1 MTKLTPIEG
10 RLLVNLDALPQP
22 STEERLENLARE
34 LMTAASMLRGAEL
47 RGELS
52 QAETIER
59 AKRALQ
65 AGAAVR
71 TPLRAACE
79 PATVAEVCDR
89 IALLIDSTSQ
99 RDPEDG
105 YSGALTTDVG
115 SLQPSRGALEAAS
128 DGCAPPPSSG
138 RRSRK
143 SLMQYERPARSTQP
157 RCARLTNCRDR
168 SLAPNMPMSRRNR
181 RRGAAGLPRA
191 RDLTTPD
198 PTEV

>member
-10 RLLVNLDALPQP
+10 RPLVNLDALPQP

-115 SLQPSRGALEAAS
+115 SLQPSRGALEAACRRLRTTAIFRPKIPEVLDAVREAGAVYAAALRALDELPGQIARAEHAHEQAKPSPRGGRVAEGSRS
-128 DGCAPPPSSG
+128 DHA
-138 RRSRK
+138 
-143 SLMQYERPARSTQP
+143 
-157 RCARLTNCRDR
+157 
-168 SLAPNMPMSRRNR
+168 
-181 RRGAAGLPRA
+181 
-191 RDLTTPD
+191 
-198 PTEV
+198 